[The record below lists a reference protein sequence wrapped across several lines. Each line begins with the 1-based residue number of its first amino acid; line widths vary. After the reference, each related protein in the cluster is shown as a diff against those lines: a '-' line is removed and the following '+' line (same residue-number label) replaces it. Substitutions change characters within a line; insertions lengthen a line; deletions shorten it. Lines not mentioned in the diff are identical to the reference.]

1 MCMYMDAL
9 LVPTDNNELL
19 GSDILPNKRRR
30 KKSIVWE
37 HFVVKKVDAEH
48 IRAYC
53 KQCEKSFAYITGSK
67 LAGTS
72 HLKRHIALGICPVT
86 RQKNQLMTGTPGP
99 RSNHILLNGQ
109 LLVGNCFA
117 RVLSNI
123 AQDALGIMREVICKI
138 RENVKYVKTSETHED
153 KFLELK
159 QQLQVPSMKDLVI
172 DDQTKW
178 NSTYHML
185 VAACELQ
192 EVFACLD
199 TSDPDYKI
207 TPSIDEWRQ
216 FFDACNREIV
226 LFLDS
231 LNFGTSC
238 PG

>member
-1 MCMYMDAL
+1 MDAL

-37 HFVVKKVDAEH
+37 HFVVKKLMLNTLGPIVNSA
-48 IRAYC
+48 
-53 KQCEKSFAYITGSK
+53 KSLLLTLLARSWQEPAILNVILPWGSV
-67 LAGTS
+67 
-72 HLKRHIALGICPVT
+72 H
-86 RQKNQLMTGTPGP
+86 
-99 RSNHILLNGQ
+99 
-109 LLVGNCFA
+109 
-117 RVLSNI
+117 NI

-207 TPSIDEWRQ
+207 TPSIDEWR
-216 FFDACNREIV
+216 
-226 LFLDS
+226 
-231 LNFGTSC
+231 
-238 PG
+238 